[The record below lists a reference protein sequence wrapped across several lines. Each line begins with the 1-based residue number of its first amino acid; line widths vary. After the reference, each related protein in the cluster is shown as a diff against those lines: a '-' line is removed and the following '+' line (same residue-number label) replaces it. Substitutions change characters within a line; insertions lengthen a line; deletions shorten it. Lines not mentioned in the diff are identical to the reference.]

1 MCFKAAFR
9 DSLRLRRWFAFGR
22 GMDRARVSR
31 HRRLQLV
38 HALAKVNRCGTV
50 AVHPELHADLAKV
63 GISEGH
69 GMQLL
74 LSAGIVEI
82 ELRQDQQRSATPLR
96 ALSASSEQV
105 VNDGFGVVPLA
116 FVTRFS
122 LRLPKPDE
130 PEPNR

>member
-1 MCFKAAFR
+1 
-9 DSLRLRRWFAFGR
+9 
-22 GMDRARVSR
+22 
-31 HRRLQLV
+31 
-38 HALAKVNRCGTV
+38 
-50 AVHPELHADLAKV
+50 
-63 GISEGH
+63 
-69 GMQLL
+69 MQLL